1 MGMMDPA
8 PVSGPD
14 ERHGMS
20 TDDETSYVMRNPI
33 GAARL
38 LAAME
43 RARRGEFSAH
53 ELTEPTEPDS
63 TRE

>member
-1 MGMMDPA
+1 
-8 PVSGPD
+8 
-14 ERHGMS
+14 MS